1 MIINRAT
8 YKFILKKIL
17 LLLFFTL
24 VFLYDYFV
32 DYISFIDEL
41 VAVIFIGIILFARKI
56 KLLKTE
62 ITILSLLF
70 LVLVLGLLS
79 NLMTEK
85 TIVHKAIALDAL
97 SFFKAFI
104 AYFGTRI
111 FFRDISWVSLYPS
124 LKKLAQISFFV
135 LLAFILADL
144 IFHIF
149 PRASR
154 FGVSSLELFFTHPS
168 RLSFAISFIFIILYP
183 YYINKWKTVLVL
195 ILLVGLVTLRVKYFG
210 FVFIAL
216 FFIFYKNI
224 IARVNVKY
232 IYTFIALLPIALFF
246 IFKEWILFYFSDEAI
261 KLGWS
266 RAVLLKHS
274 FIVAYDFFPLGTGFG
289 SYGSFFSGPDYSW
302 VYQHYGIHKVWGIMP
317 KYYQFIADQYWPM
330 ILGQFGV
337 FGLLAML
344 GVIVSYISILLNFFK
359 SEKEVFLKNSIIA
372 GLLGLIVLLIDSSSD
387 SIFSQNRGVVVFM
400 LLALIVNESMKNV
413 NKNDI

>member
-135 LLAFILADL
+135 LL
-144 IFHIF
+144 
-149 PRASR
+149 
-154 FGVSSLELFFTHPS
+154 V
-168 RLSFAISFIFIILYP
+168 FIIILVVH
-183 YYINKWKTVLVL
+183 INCTYRHDV
-195 ILLVGLVTLRVKYFG
+195 
-210 FVFIAL
+210 
-216 FFIFYKNI
+216 
-224 IARVNVKY
+224 
-232 IYTFIALLPIALFF
+232 
-246 IFKEWILFYFSDEAI
+246 
-261 KLGWS
+261 
-266 RAVLLKHS
+266 
-274 FIVAYDFFPLGTGFG
+274 
-289 SYGSFFSGPDYSW
+289 
-302 VYQHYGIHKVWGIMP
+302 
-317 KYYQFIADQYWPM
+317 
-330 ILGQFGV
+330 
-337 FGLLAML
+337 
-344 GVIVSYISILLNFFK
+344 
-359 SEKEVFLKNSIIA
+359 
-372 GLLGLIVLLIDSSSD
+372 
-387 SIFSQNRGVVVFM
+387 
-400 LLALIVNESMKNV
+400 
-413 NKNDI
+413 